1 VTRWLNQL
9 QPVGIMLLRIVLG
22 VAMVFHGYSKVVP
35 AGGLQGDHLSAL
47 NHWAHIVQ
55 GMGLPRWLGYV
66 SALTEFVGGI
76 FLILGLL
83 TRFCAFLV
91 TVNMLFAI
99 AMVNI
104 HKGYA
109 GAEYSVALAAMAF
122 LVLVAGPGKGALD
135 RRLGLT

>member
-1 VTRWLNQL
+1 
-9 QPVGIMLLRIVLG
+9 MLVRIVLG
-22 VAMVFHGYSKVVP
+22 IAMVYHGYSKVVP
-35 AGGLQGDHLSAL
+35 AGGFHGDHMSAV
-47 NHWAHIVQ
+47 NHWAHVVQ

-91 TVNMLFAI
+91 TINLLVATL
-99 AMVNI
+99 MVNI
-104 HKGYA
+104 HRGYS
-109 GAEYSVALAAMAF
+109 GSEYSVALAAMAF
-122 LVLVAGPGKGALD
+122 LVLVAGPGKAALD